1 MVDNLLVY
9 REEQR
14 IQRQGVRYVQRLEKE
29 QAAINKTRK
38 QARQVRLDKI
48 VFLFKQEYDLL
59 TL

>member
-29 QAAINKTRK
+29 QEAINKTRK
-38 QARQVRLDKI
+38 RARQVRLDKI
-48 VFLFKQEYDLL
+48 VFLYK
-59 TL
+59 